1 MSRTILIGAVTGVVV
16 AALAIGGALLLLG
29 GGDTAPQLQPATSSA
44 VPSPSAVP
52 TPSAFKPVAIASG
65 TPEYEQLLACLFSAG
80 YRQPSADA
88 AASELV
94 MKGGDVPT
102 LRFKV
107 DAEVG
112 TVSPAGA
119 SDIVVLRTAGCLP

>member
-1 MSRTILIGAVTGVVV
+1 
-16 AALAIGGALLLLG
+16 
-29 GGDTAPQLQPATSSA
+29 
-44 VPSPSAVP
+44 
-52 TPSAFKPVAIASG
+52 VAIASG

-107 DAEVG
+107 DAEAG

-119 SDIVVLRTAGCLP
+119 SDIVVLRMAGCLP